1 MFRADPGAWLLA
13 ADNTETIT
21 YSEFV
26 AFFSA
31 ASFVQ
36 FFVDA
41 DSDNSGSLSMLEFLK
56 AIDESDDFDLSKY
69 GMTAEQIF
77 KEADEDGSDDLSFSE
92 FAHAFKKLG
101 LKED

>member
-1 MFRADPGAWLLA
+1 
-13 ADNTETIT
+13 
-21 YSEFV
+21 
-26 AFFSA
+26 
-31 ASFVQ
+31 
-36 FFVDA
+36 
-41 DSDNSGSLSMLEFLK
+41 MLEFLK